1 MRGVRAAVGLDES
14 AIPGLISALGGLFL
28 LAFFVEAAVF
38 SGLDPDVLFSDGPLV
53 AFLTVLPF
61 VGGLTYG
68 GYWLAGSDVTP
79 ERYSRVGAWTVGG
92 AAAFLGLNLIL
103 IVFFTPDRLWLVS
116 GWARGTA
123 TMGAAVGLLVGI
135 IEARAIE
142 NALAAER
149 SRLRA
154 EQLETRREWLDYL
167 NGLLRHEVLNT
178 AQVINGYAATVL
190 DDTELPAETRSR
202 LAAIQ
207 RQSEDMTDI
216 IGDVRVLLDATRGE
230 ATFEPVDLTT
240 VLEDEIRDLRDVYG
254 AVEVESDLPE
264 SVAVRADPLLPRV
277 FSNLLGNAVEHN
289 DSELARVEVSV
300 ETTESTAV
308 VEIEDNGPGIDA
320 AERATLF
327 ERGTPT
333 KSNHGLGLYLV
344 RQLVERYDG
353 TVEVVDTG
361 ADGTTV
367 AVELPLA
374 AGAPVAEPA
383 PGAEAETAN
392 ESAEASTGDP
402 GLDREAP
409 GAPR

>member
-1 MRGVRAAVGLDES
+1 MRGVRSAVGIGES
-14 AIPGLISALGGLFL
+14 ALPGLISAFGVFFL
-28 LAFFVEAAVF
+28 LAFLVEAAVF
-38 SGLDPDVLFSDGPLV
+38 SGLDPAVLFSDGPLV

-61 VGGLTYG
+61 VAGLIYG
-68 GYWLAGSDVTP
+68 GYWLAGSDLTAD
-79 ERYSRVGAWTVGG
+79 RYSRVAAWTAGG

-103 IVFFTPDRLWLVS
+103 IVFWTPDRLWLVS

-123 TMGAAVGLLVGI
+123 NMGGAVGLLVGI

-178 AQVINGYAATVL
+178 AQVINGYAETVL
-190 DDTELPAETRSR
+190 DKTDLSGETRSR

-230 ATFEPVDLTT
+230 VTFEPVDLAA
-240 VLEDEIRDLRDVYG
+240 VLRDEIRDLRDTYG
-254 AVEVESDLPE
+254 AVEVEAELPE
-264 SVAVRADPLLPRV
+264 TVHVRADPLLPRV

-289 DSELARVEVSV
+289 DSELAKVSVSV
-300 ETTESTAV
+300 ETAQRTAIV
-308 VEIEDNGPGIDA
+308 RIGDNGPGIPAD
-320 AERATLF
+320 ERAGLF

-333 KSNHGLGLYLV
+333 KSDHGLGLYLV

-353 TVEVVDTG
+353 TVELAESD
-361 ADGTTV
+361 ADGTAFV
-367 AVELPLA
+367 VELPLA
-374 AGAPVAEPA
+374 RTEANAGVT
-383 PGAEAETAN
+383 PGQAR
-392 ESAEASTGDP
+392 ESAGEREGPDTGDS
-402 GLDREAP
+402 GIDREAP
-409 GAPR
+409 GTPR